1 MRLFHALLVM
11 LVLSLAGALAW
22 ALAVAD
28 PGQVFIRYRG
38 WDIQT
43 SVPYAV
49 LLVGLAVFALW
60 LLAKLL
66 LMPLRAWRRH
76 RHRLARS
83 RLVDGLLALHEGRW
97 ARAEQQLR
105 RVAVQP
111 RLRVPALIGASRA
124 ADGRGDAAEADA
136 RLAELDAASLKPGE
150 RSAVDLAAA
159 DRAFA
164 LGDPAG
170 ALQRLDASQARGTL
184 PPRAQW
190 LRAQLLLALGRPGEA
205 VAALPAIRASKAVP
219 ARELPALEARLHA
232 AALAAASDAGALHS
246 QWSALAKA
254 LREQPVIVAA
264 YAQRAAALGL
274 EDAALEAVGDAIAAG
289 WSEDLVLLF
298 GLLPAPR
305 DDQRLRQAE
314 RWLEAHPASPALLVT
329 LGRLCLMQ
337 SLWGKAEDYLHRA
350 IAQGAG
356 SEAWEALGHVL
367 AAQGDEAR
375 SRISYA
381 NALRVARAEAV
392 TELPGRGLRQKI
404 LDEAVA
410 EERDEHGLPRLPLP

>member
-1 MRLFHALLVM
+1 MRLFHALLVL

-22 ALAVAD
+22 ALAAAE

-49 LLVGLAVFALW
+49 LLVGLAVLALW

-76 RHRLARS
+76 RHRLTRS

-97 ARAEQQLR
+97 ARAEQLLR
-105 RVAVQP
+105 RVAGQP

-124 ADGRGDAAEADA
+124 ADGRGDAAAADA
-136 RLAELDAASLKPGE
+136 RLAELDAAALSPGE

-164 LGDPAG
+164 HGDHAQ
-170 ALQRLDASQARGTL
+170 ALQRLEATLARGAL
-184 PPRAQW
+184 PPRGQR
-190 LRAQLLLALGRPGEA
+190 LRAELLLALGRPIEA
-205 VAALPAIRASKAVP
+205 VATLPAIRASKAVP
-219 ARELPALEARLHA
+219 AGELPVLEARLHA
-232 AALAAASDAGALHS
+232 AALAAAGDSEALRA
-246 QWSALAKA
+246 QWSSLAPPT
-254 LREQPVIVAA
+254 RQQPAIVAA

-274 EDAALEAVGDAIAAG
+274 EDAALDAVREAIGAG

-298 GLLPAPR
+298 GLLPPPR
-305 DDQRLRQAE
+305 EDHRLRQAE
-314 RWLEAHPASPALLVT
+314 DWLQAHPSSPALLVT
-329 LGRLCLMQ
+329 LGRLCRTQ
-337 SLWGKAEDYLHRA
+337 SLWGKAADYLHRA

-367 AAQGDEAR
+367 AAQGDDAR

-392 TELPGRGLRQKI
+392 MELPGRGLRQKI